1 MGSFVRSKTEVVVV
15 NPVSGERIEPMAQPG
30 YYPGYSTLSQQKFW
44 DEATRKVVLDRVEK
58 TPPIR
63 FFSPEEAELMKA
75 ICDSLLPQDD
85 RDEEH
90 KVAILPYID
99 QRLFEGKIDGYRYE
113 SMPPDRDA
121 YQMGLKA
128 IQEIAQQLHAAK
140 FEDLTPVQQGQ
151 ILKSLHDGKPE
162 GTHEIWKRMPAHRF
176 FMLMMQDCVEV
187 YYAHPWAWDEIGYG
201 GPAYPRAY
209 MRLENGQPEPWEKDE
224 MRYEWSVS
232 DELGSN
238 GYEFVAGE
246 ESHHGTPGQG
256 GTH

>member
-1 MGSFVRSKTEVVVV
+1 MSTVVPGKTEVIVS
-15 NPVSGERIEPMAQPG
+15 NPATGEPIQPMAQPG

-44 DEATRKVVLDRVEK
+44 DEATRKVVLERVK
-58 TPPIR
+58 NVPPIR
-63 FFSPEEAELMKA
+63 FFSAEEAMLMNE
-75 ICDSLLPQDD
+75 ICKRLLPQDD

-90 KVAILPYID
+90 KVPILPQID
-99 QRLFEGKIDGYRYE
+99 QRLYESKLDGYRYE
-113 SMPPDRDA
+113 SMPPDREA
-121 YQMGLKA
+121 YQLGLKA
-128 IQEIAQQLHAAK
+128 IQEIAEQLHATK
-140 FEDLTPVQQGQ
+140 FENLTPEQQGQ

-162 GTHEIWKRMPAHRF
+162 GALEIWKRMPAHRL
-176 FMLMMQDCVEV
+176 FMLMMQDCIDV

-224 MRYEWSVS
+224 ERYEWAVS

-238 GYEFVAGE
+238 GYEFVAGQ

>member
-1 MGSFVRSKTEVVVV
+1 MGTIAPGKTGVAVF
-15 NPVSGERIEPMAQPG
+15 NPLTGERIEPMVQPG

-44 DEATRKVVLDRVEK
+44 DEATRNVVLERVEK
-58 TPPIR
+58 LPAIR
-63 FFSPEEAELMKA
+63 FFSPEEAQLMKV
-75 ICDSLLPQDD
+75 ICDRLLPQDD

-90 KVAILPYID
+90 KVPIVPFID
-99 QRLFEGKIDGYRYE
+99 QRLYEGKFDGYRYE

-121 YQMGLKA
+121 YQLGLKA
-128 IQEIAQQLHAAK
+128 IQEVAHQLHARN
-140 FEDLTPVQQGQ
+140 FEDLTPAEQGQ
-151 ILKSLHDGKPE
+151 ILKSLHDGKP
-162 GTHEIWKRMPAHRF
+162 GGSHEIWKKMPVHRF
-176 FMLMMQDCVEV
+176 FMLMMQDCVAV
-187 YYAHPWAWDEIGYG
+187 YYAHPWGWDEIGYG

-224 MRYEWSVS
+224 KRYEWAVS

-246 ESHHGTPGQG
+246 ESQFGSPGQG